1 MHFVQLPLYD
11 FVLFQIPDN
20 LEPILALQSAYTNH
34 SQHKKSRKLSETKTN
49 GVPEGSIQG
58 TDIISPSI
66 DAVSRTSSNMSSEEM
81 LPNYQS
87 LPMDTPPP
95 SSVDSVG
102 SSMSPEETSSEDWQ
116 RSSVSPAISHPISLT
131 RPSSSNSNYSNVASN
146 LQQAIS
152 LHAPHTSLAVPTENS
167 LVTTPKT
174 TSHVPSSGQLTQ
186 LSKEEFEFIH
196 KLNFFQAQLLEN
208 PRPEDLSAIGI
219 CIFLY

>member
-1 MHFVQLPLYD
+1 M
-11 FVLFQIPDN
+11 
-20 LEPILALQSAYTNH
+20 EPILALQSAYTNH
-34 SQHKKSRKLSETKTN
+34 SQHKKSRKLSESKTN
-49 GVPEGSIQG
+49 GAPQGSIQG

-66 DAVSRTSSNMSSEEM
+66 DAVSRTSSNLSSEEVM
-81 LPNYQS
+81 PNYQS

-116 RSSVSPAISHPISLT
+116 RSSVSPATSHPISLA
-131 RPSSSNSNYSNVASN
+131 RPSSSSLNSSNVASN
-146 LQQAIS
+146 LHQAVS
-152 LHAPHTSLAVPTENS
+152 LRAHLTPLTVPIEHS
-167 LVTTPKT
+167 QVSTPKT
-174 TSHVPSSGQLTQ
+174 TSHVTSTGQLTQ